1 MPLVKQ
7 MNEDWSGI
15 AGTSGATKASTGAGA
30 AAGGAASGGGATIG
44 MYIEAPALVGMYI
57 DVIGCTIMVVVGGS
71 PAIANCS
78 K

>member
-1 MPLVKQ
+1 
-7 MNEDWSGI
+7 
-15 AGTSGATKASTGAGA
+15 
-30 AAGGAASGGGATIG
+30 